1 MIIFDVGA
9 NNGKS
14 CVDFSDD
21 PNNTVYAFE
30 PTPDLIENHLRP
42 RAKSNYI
49 IIPKAVGDFNG
60 EAEFNL
66 AVDPGCNSLNTFV
79 DNVKE
84 IWPDR
89 NDLFAVGKLKV
100 EVIRMDTFIEEYNIQ
115 KVDILHCD
123 TQGNDL
129 KVLKSFGKYINI
141 IERGEVEAF
150 DRNKLYRDMDNSKD
164 KIIEFLE
171 SNNFKIDDITVND
184 PHSNEINIIFSK
196 K

>member
-21 PNNTVYAFE
+21 LNNTVYAFE

>member
-21 PNNTVYAFE
+21 INNIVYAFE
-30 PTPDLIENHLRP
+30 PTPDLIENYLRP

-89 NDLFAVGKLKV
+89 NDLFAVGKIKV
-100 EVIRMDTFIEEYNIQ
+100 EVIRMDTFIEENNLQ
-115 KVDILHCD
+115 KVDFLHCD

-150 DRNKLYRDMDNSKD
+150 DKNKLYTDMDNSKD